1 MNSINQINNDIITV
15 LKSEVSFRDLID
27 GTEIIGGMAIGEPLS
42 ALKFLS
48 KCIEVGGN
56 ITNLLFYNKLQ
67 DFLNNVSE
75 IPYEKRIKFITE
87 HVNGKEQE
95 FSKRLIEEIDSI
107 NDGKKIYFIS
117 NLFKALMDERID
129 ENKFY
134 RLVHIIRSAMYEDL
148 IYMKNNINRKEIVT
162 STSVLALNNLGLMY
176 QSVIDANNPGKYNF
190 LDLAK
195 EVVKYALVWGEEK
208 SIDCYCSETDN
219 DQLNT
224 TTVLGAQV
232 VFG

>member
-1 MNSINQINNDIITV
+1 
-15 LKSEVSFRDLID
+15 
-27 GTEIIGGMAIGEPLS
+27 
-42 ALKFLS
+42 
-48 KCIEVGGN
+48 
-56 ITNLLFYNKLQ
+56 
-67 DFLNNVSE
+67 
-75 IPYEKRIKFITE
+75 
-87 HVNGKEQE
+87 
-95 FSKRLIEEIDSI
+95 
-107 NDGKKIYFIS
+107 
-117 NLFKALMDERID
+117 MDERID

>member
-87 HVNGKEQE
+87 HVNGKE
-95 FSKRLIEEIDSI
+95 
-107 NDGKKIYFIS
+107 
-117 NLFKALMDERID
+117 
-129 ENKFY
+129 
-134 RLVHIIRSAMYEDL
+134 
-148 IYMKNNINRKEIVT
+148 
-162 STSVLALNNLGLMY
+162 
-176 QSVIDANNPGKYNF
+176 
-190 LDLAK
+190 
-195 EVVKYALVWGEEK
+195 
-208 SIDCYCSETDN
+208 
-219 DQLNT
+219 
-224 TTVLGAQV
+224 
-232 VFG
+232 